1 MLSLFALFFLFA
13 QHGSESM
20 DVSGNDCQG
29 DVAFESVDSVIRTL
43 VETMHLQGVDGG
55 FNCGVCAA
63 QEFVTCPPKMGPPAK
78 LVFF

>member
-1 MLSLFALFFLFA
+1 
-13 QHGSESM
+13 M

-43 VETMHLQGVDGG
+43 VETMHLQGIDGG

-63 QEFVTCPPKMGPPAK
+63 QEFELGGAFSLAVRFPESSFSLEARSDPEAP
-78 LVFF
+78 